1 MGTAGQLR
9 EVEDQ
14 LIKELEETTVPSQQL
29 ARKYGVS
36 KQAIYDFIQR
46 KGITRP
52 KKSGRQ
58 EHTEKKCPICQGLL
72 RISRRRNSDFL
83 CFQTLS
89 EQLGLQGRE
98 LFRHLKHLRSK
109 KLISRKFGKLVSK
122 RTELAYSI
130 YFKRSLPVT
139 TIGKQAG
146 IINFPS
152 VIHNHKAA
160 GWDVP
165 TSLFKY
171 DGDEIRSRLRKRR
184 KK

>member
-1 MGTAGQLR
+1 MILFKGR
-9 EVEDQ
+9 ELPDPKNLGGKSTQKRSVQ
-14 LIKELEETTVPSQQL
+14 SARACLEYPEGEIATSY
-29 ARKYGVS
+29 AS
-36 KQAIYDFIQR
+36 KRSA
-46 KGITRP
+46 
-52 KKSGRQ
+52 S
-58 EHTEKKCPICQGLL
+58 
-72 RISRRRNSDFL
+72 S
-83 CFQTLS
+83 
-89 EQLGLQGRE
+89 LGLQGRE
-98 LFRHLKHLRSK
+98 LFRYLKHLRSK
-109 KLISRKFGKLVSK
+109 NLISRKFGKLVSK